1 MKLTTS
7 EENYIKNI
15 YNLQL
20 KTDKVN
26 TNSLATILDT
36 SAASTTDMLKRLK
49 SKNLLEYK
57 KYYGFRLNNAGN
69 KQALKIIRKHRLWE
83 FFLVSKLDIEWEKV
97 HEIAEELEHVSS
109 AELIEKLDNFL
120 GNPKIDPH
128 GDPIPDEKG
137 VMPVM
142 KQAPLRDV
150 PFKKNCI
157 VSSVSNQTPQMMDML
172 RHYGI
177 KIGSSIKVLKSFEFD
192 GSLQVKIGRQPES
205 IISGMAAQNIFVYDN

>member
-26 TNSLATILDT
+26 TNSLATMLDT

-57 KYYGFRLNNAGN
+57 KYYGFRLNSAGN

-83 FFLVSKLDIEWEKV
+83 FFLVFKLDIEWEKV

-109 AELIEKLDNFL
+109 TEL
-120 GNPKIDPH
+120 
-128 GDPIPDEKG
+128 
-137 VMPVM
+137 
-142 KQAPLRDV
+142 
-150 PFKKNCI
+150 
-157 VSSVSNQTPQMMDML
+157 
-172 RHYGI
+172 
-177 KIGSSIKVLKSFEFD
+177 
-192 GSLQVKIGRQPES
+192 
-205 IISGMAAQNIFVYDN
+205 